1 MCYQKKISCTTFK
14 ALAAVFLLSGIW
26 GCSDELSAAQK
37 TIPKVKVFEVMSRE
51 LTPSE
56 EFVGRTQATQDIK
69 LKSKVRGNLMN
80 INFDEGS
87 TVNKGDLLFEL
98 DPAQYLAALKSAT
111 GQVARSKAAYDTSVR
126 NLKRGQGLVEDK
138 YISQA
143 DYDKLVS
150 IKLQNSA
157 SLQSAIAEEDKAR
170 LELSYTKIYA
180 PFSGRIGR
188 TEVFVGDLI
197 IPEQTELANL
207 VQLEPIWVNFQ
218 LPEKVLLE
226 VRSHYTDASKH
237 TDIRALPIKLRFP
250 DGSNFGEIG
259 NIDFIDNRV
268 DPTTGTL
275 AVRAEF
281 ANKEQV
287 VVPGLYVTAI
297 IEAPIVEQV
306 MLIPQKS
313 VQEDQQG
320 RYVLIVDDNN
330 LVNRKNVKLGK
341 RYGIDWELKEGL
353 SKGERVIT
361 EGLQKVRMGAEVELE
376 LEQSQLYSGY
386 KL

>member
-1 MCYQKKISCTTFK
+1 MAIS
-14 ALAAVFLLSGIW
+14 LLSGIW
-26 GCSDELSAAQK
+26 GCSEEQTVAQID
-37 TIPKVKVFEVMSRE
+37 IPKVKVLEVVSRE

-80 INFDEGS
+80 VNFDEGT

-98 DPAQYLAALKSAT
+98 DPAQYLAALKSAK
-111 GQVARSKAAYDTSVR
+111 GRVARSKAAYDTSVL
-126 NLKRGQGLVEDK
+126 NLKRGQGLIEDK

-143 DYDKLVS
+143 DYDRLVS
-150 IKLQNSA
+150 MKLQNSA
-157 SLQSAIAEEDKAR
+157 ALQSAIAELDKAK

-188 TEVFVGDLI
+188 TKVFVGDLI
-197 IPEQTELANL
+197 TPEQTELANL

-218 LPEKVLLE
+218 LPEKVLVE
-226 VRSHYTDASKH
+226 VRNQGTDGSRQS
-237 TDIRALPIKLRFP
+237 DIKELPVKLRFP
-250 DGSNFGEIG
+250 DGSSFGEIG

-281 ANKEQV
+281 ANKEQE
-287 VVPGLYVTAI
+287 VVPGLYVTTI
-297 IEAPIVEQV
+297 IEAPSVEQI
-306 MLIPQKS
+306 MLIPQRA

-320 RYVLIVDDNN
+320 RYVLTVDGNKS
-330 LVNRKNVKLGK
+330 VGRKNVKLGK
-341 RYGIDWELKEGL
+341 RYGIDWELEEGL
-353 SKGERVIT
+353 SKGELVIT
-361 EGLQKVRMGAEVELE
+361 EGLQKVRIGAQVEYE
-376 LEQSQLYSGY
+376 LEQSQPFNEDEL
-386 KL
+386 